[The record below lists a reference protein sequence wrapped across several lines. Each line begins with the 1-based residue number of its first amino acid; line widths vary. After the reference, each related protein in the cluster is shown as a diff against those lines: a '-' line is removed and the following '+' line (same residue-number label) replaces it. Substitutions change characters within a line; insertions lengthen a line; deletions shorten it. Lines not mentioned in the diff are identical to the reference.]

1 MRRDLNILA
10 AQAEPH
16 AIGAPFGAFADEA
29 RRLVDRTPGVE
40 LLVFPELHLFHPKGA
55 SLEADNAALS
65 AAAQPLDGPLDE
77 ALRGLA
83 AELGVCLVPG
93 TVCERGPNG
102 EFFNTL
108 PVYDASGE
116 RLAVYRKMF
125 PWRPN
130 EPFDPGDR
138 FVCFDLPG
146 KGRIGLTICYD
157 AWFPEVARQLAW
169 MGAELV
175 LNLVKTTTPDRE
187 QELVL
192 ARANAIFNQVFLL
205 SVNCAGPIGQGRSL
219 LVGPEGE
226 VVASVDAAAAASL
239 QAVIDVSE
247 AQAVRRRGTCGENR
261 MWLQFRPGD
270 RRIDLPAYGGTID
283 PARWAPPGL
292 RDEDTG
298 R

>member
-10 AQAEPH
+10 AQAAPH
-16 AIGAPFGAFADEA
+16 GIGAPFEAFADEA
-29 RRLVDRTPGVE
+29 RRLADAAPGVE
-40 LLVFPELHLFHPKGA
+40 LLVFPELHLFNPEGA
-55 SLEADNAALS
+55 SLEADNAALRAS
-65 AAAQPLDGPLDE
+65 AQPLDGPLDH

-83 AELGVCLVPG
+83 AELGLCLVPG
-93 TVCERGPNG
+93 TLCELGPNG
-102 EFFNTL
+102 EFYNTL
-108 PVYDASGE
+108 PVYDAAGE
-116 RLAVYRKMF
+116 RLAVYRKIF
-125 PWRPN
+125 PWRPK

-175 LNLVKTTTPDRE
+175 LNLVKTTTSDRE

-205 SVNCAGPIGQGRSL
+205 SVNCAAPVGEGRSL
-219 LVGPEGE
+219 LIGPEGE
-226 VVASVDAAAAASL
+226 IVASQDIAGPAEL
-239 QAVIDVSE
+239 QAVIDLAEVE
-247 AQAVRRRGTCGENR
+247 AVRRRGTCGENR
-261 MWLQFRPGD
+261 MWLQFQPGD
-270 RRIDLPAYGGTID
+270 RRIDLPAYGGGID
-283 PARWAPPGL
+283 PAHWTPPNL
-292 RDEDTG
+292 RDKENG

>member
-1 MRRDLNILA
+1 MA
-10 AQAEPH
+10 AQAAPH
-16 AIGAPFGAFADEA
+16 PIGAPFAAFADEA
-29 RRLVDRTPGVE
+29 RRLLEAAPATE
-40 LLVFPELHLFHPKGA
+40 LLAFPELHLFDPGPV
-55 SLEADNAALS
+55 SLEAGAAALR
-65 AAAQPLDGPLDE
+65 AAAQPLDGPLDQ
-77 ALRGLA
+77 ALRRLA

-93 TVCERGPNG
+93 TVCELGPNG
-102 EFFNTL
+102 ELFNTL
-108 PVYDASGE
+108 VVYDGSGE

-175 LNLVKTTTPDRE
+175 LNLVKTTTPDRA

-205 SVNCAGPIGQGRSL
+205 SLNCAGPIGQGRSL
-219 LVGPEGE
+219 LVDPQGD
-226 VVASVDAAAAASL
+226 VVAELDGTAPAVMQAS
-239 QAVIDVSE
+239 IDL
-247 AQAVRRRGTCGENR
+247 AQVVAVRRDGTCGENR
-261 MWLQFRPGD
+261 MWLQFRPTD
-270 RRIDLPAYGGTID
+270 AKIELPAYGGAID
-283 PARWAPPGL
+283 PAHWAPPGL
-292 RDEDTG
+292 SDEETG